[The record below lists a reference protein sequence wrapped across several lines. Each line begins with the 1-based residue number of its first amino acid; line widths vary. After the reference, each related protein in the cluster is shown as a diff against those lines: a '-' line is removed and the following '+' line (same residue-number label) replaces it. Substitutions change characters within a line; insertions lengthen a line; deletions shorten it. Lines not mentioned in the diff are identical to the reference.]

1 MPTDEVVKT
10 SMYVSC
16 VLPPPHLV
24 EGRTHTLLRE
34 GAGMAMDRESRW
46 GFVVSVALYLLAALA
61 VLFTG
66 AQRHPWVIILAAVL
80 LLAAAGVANMTVRRV
95 RRQHQLPTWQR
106 TLVPLAL
113 TVVAVVLAITFFR
126 AGATDGFG
134 LFCIVGAFITLG
146 HLVGEMRSWT
156 RLRRPIGLV
165 LLVLVTVAVV
175 GGIWVGTTN
184 PTGLY
189 VALGAL
195 LAGPVAITLLS
206 ADALARDRAR
216 PWLWAGVGVA
226 LLAAGAVWLAGSIGW
241 YFVVIGGVLLLVLLL
256 AIAADGQADVVLVA
270 TLVALVWSAFPRAVP
285 VDADVVATPV
295 SGSTVSD
302 GDRVLV
308 SLGDSYMSGEGAQKF
323 YDGTNTPGGDEP
335 NECRR
340 APTAYAH
347 LILEDPAAEDFG
359 SRLAFFACSGAVGS
373 HLWRTPQYA
382 GEPPGGDPATQLQQL
397 AALREAGAE
406 VPLVLVSIGGN
417 DAGFADLAI
426 ACIAPGNCVQRGDQW
441 LRRLQDVAERLDTA
455 YDEIRR
461 SVGDDVPVVVV
472 PYPQPIN
479 AVRKNCGYSLLES
492 QEHRFLNGFVTQL
505 DNVVK
510 KAARQHGFYYL
521 DAMKTVLEDA
531 QMRICDTG
539 SNQDALGVN
548 FLAISDTEGLIDQLA
563 NPMGWLHNSLH
574 PNERGHVEMTKV
586 LAAWMG
592 SHPSPRGLSD
602 EAGSEV
608 YDVATLQSVMG
619 ESFDGKFCG
628 QPGFDTDRCALS
640 DAEWTVTEVSLFL
653 SSVLLPVGLMVL
665 GAWLVALGLLRLVRP
680 YSRRFFGR
688 VSDWLFGVLGRIGPG
703 RPGEG

>member
-1 MPTDEVVKT
+1 MG
-10 SMYVSC
+10 
-16 VLPPPHLV
+16 L
-24 EGRTHTLLRE
+24 
-34 GAGMAMDRESRW
+34 DRESRW
-46 GFVVSVALYLLAALA
+46 GFVVSAALYLLAALA

-66 AQRHPWVIILAAVL
+66 AQRHPWVIILAASSCWPPRGVGQHDGAPGATPGP
-80 LLAAAGVANMTVRRV
+80 AAA
-95 RRQHQLPTWQR
+95 WQR
-106 TLVPLAL
+106 TLVPLAPRWWRSSSPL
-113 TVVAVVLAITFFR
+113 TFFR

-165 LLVLVTVAVV
+165 LLVLGRR
-175 GGIWVGTTN
+175 GGGRRDLVGTTN

-206 ADALARDRAR
+206 ADALARERAK
-216 PWLWAGVGVA
+216 PWLWAGLGVA
-226 LLAAGAVWLAGSIGW
+226 VLAAGAVWLAGSIGW
-241 YFVVIGGVLLLVLLL
+241 YFVLIGAVLLVVLLL

-285 VDADVVATPV
+285 LDADVVATPV

-347 LILEDPAAEDFG
+347 LILEDPAAKDFG

-382 GEPPGGDPATQLQQL
+382 GEPTGGDPATQLQQL
-397 AALREAGAE
+397 AALRDAGVE

-426 ACIAPGNCVQRGDQW
+426 ACIAPGNCVQRGEQW
-441 LRRLQDVAERLDTA
+441 LKRLQDVAERLDTT
-455 YDEIRR
+455 YNEIRR
-461 SVGDDVPVVVV
+461 SIGDDVPVVVV

-492 QEHRFLNGFVTQL
+492 QEHRFLNGFVTEL

-586 LAAWMG
+586 LAAWMA

-653 SSVLLPVGLMVL
+653 RSVLLPVGLMVL
-665 GAWLVALGLLRLVRP
+665 GAWLVALGVLRLVRP

-703 RPGEG
+703 ATR